1 MSKLAADMK
10 LRINRRPGQKPIG
23 FILITTLP
31 TFFLAIFFIV
41 VPTIRAFTMSLTNST
56 MLNLNTAGFVGLDNY
71 IYMLKD
77 KNFLQALR
85 NTLAL
90 MLVVPLL
97 TIFISLVLASI
108 LTQSHLK
115 EKGLYR
121 VLFFLP
127 SVISLTVVGI
137 VWSFVFHP
145 TMGILNTL
153 MEHIGLG
160 TYTRSW
166 LGDASTALWCLAVV
180 LIWQAAG
187 YYMIMHIAAIDGLSP
202 DLYDAASIDGANG
215 VDKLFRLTLPLIKN
229 IVGIT
234 YVLSLSGTLGL
245 SYILSRVMT
254 GGGPNGASTVLL
266 QYIYTM
272 GFKNGSYGYAM
283 ALTVFTTI
291 LSVLLSVASQLLV
304 SRSKGGQ

>member
-1 MSKLAADMK
+1 MK